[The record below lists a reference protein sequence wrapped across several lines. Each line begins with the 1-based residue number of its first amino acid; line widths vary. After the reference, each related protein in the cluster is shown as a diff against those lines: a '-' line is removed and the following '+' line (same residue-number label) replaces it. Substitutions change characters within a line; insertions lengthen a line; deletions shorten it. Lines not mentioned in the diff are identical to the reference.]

1 MSSSAPNA
9 APGPPILSQQQDA
22 LVLLNSLSFRR
33 RTGPIL
39 TADELKQVDKLMQSY
54 IDSPASRSALSK
66 NQMMAAVNALL
77 PKGASMVSAKFNKSQ
92 LAGALQRWTQ
102 EAAELAPPTLQ
113 EKLFIELK
121 FIRGSRKHVDLSQAI
136 YIEQDD
142 GSVAALE
149 ISSPGPNPNDRVDD
163 IPLSQSAAS
172 FLPDIS
178 PIPLDG
184 TPFSTATSASSF
196 ARRMNGAASFQTL
209 AATETNDP
217 GVPEENVPPPGCPC
231 QRRCAIFTSGLV
243 CPVSSISLTWKS
255 L

>member
-1 MSSSAPNA
+1 
-9 APGPPILSQQQDA
+9 
-22 LVLLNSLSFRR
+22 
-33 RTGPIL
+33 
-39 TADELKQVDKLMQSY
+39 
-54 IDSPASRSALSK
+54 
-66 NQMMAAVNALL
+66 
-77 PKGASMVSAKFNKSQ
+77 MVSAKFNKSQ
-92 LAGALQRWTQ
+92 LVGALKRWTQ

-121 FIRGSRKHVDLSQAI
+121 FIRGSRKHVDLSKAI

-217 GVPEENVPPPGCPC
+217 GVPEENAPPPAVPANEGVRYSRVASFAPYPQSRSPGKASNSDRPTHRSCYRRPC
-231 QRRCAIFTSGLV
+231 SLRDSSPEGPCLNRGLY
-243 CPVSSISLTWKS
+243 
-255 L
+255 